1 MTHKLVIT
9 QAHFQCGPLIA
20 PTEITF
26 TTDQGGEVAWKGMIR
41 RYVDDPVEV
50 VVPNDG
56 ALFIEHCPMSSV
68 SICNAERVLMRT
80 SRHAFP
86 EVKLSV
92 KATAP
97 CGKCGRQC
105 SRTKK
110 FWQTLN
116 PFNKNDDGSVKTRD
130 EIMSEL
136 GQQAAQYRTQTI
148 YHAKC
153 ED

>member
-1 MTHKLVIT
+1 MTHKLVIS
-9 QAHFQCGPLIA
+9 QAHFQCGRLIA

-26 TTDQGGEVAWKGMIR
+26 TTDEGGELVWKGLVR
-41 RYVDDPVEV
+41 LYVDEPVEV
-50 VVPNDG
+50 SVPGDG
-56 ALFIEHCPMSSV
+56 TLFIEHDNMSSV

-80 SRHAFP
+80 SRHTFP

-97 CGKCGRQC
+97 CGKCGKQC

-110 FWQTLN
+110 FWQTAS
-116 PFNKNDDGSVKTRD
+116 PFNKNDDGSVKSHD
-130 EIMSEL
+130 QIMVEL
-136 GQQAAQYRTQTI
+136 RKQAAEYRTQTI

>member
-1 MTHKLVIT
+1 MHKLVIT

-26 TTDQGGEVAWKGMIR
+26 TTDQGGEVVWKGMIR

-50 VVPNDG
+50 IVPNDG
-56 ALFIEHCPMSSV
+56 TLFIEHCSMSSV
-68 SICNAERVLMRT
+68 SICNAERVRMRT

-92 KATAP
+92 KTTAP
-97 CGKCGRQC
+97 CGKCGKQC

-116 PFNKNDDGSVKTRD
+116 PFNTNADGSVKTRD
-130 EIMSEL
+130 DITSEL

>member
-9 QAHFQCGPLIA
+9 QAHFQCGQLIA

-26 TTDQGGEVAWKGMIR
+26 TTDEGGELVWKGLIR
-41 RYVDDPVEV
+41 RYVDEPVAV
-50 VVPNDG
+50 SVPG
-56 ALFIEHCPMSSV
+56 EGTLFIEHDTMSSV

-80 SRHAFP
+80 HRHTFD
-86 EVKLSV
+86 EVKLTV

-97 CGKCGRQC
+97 CGKCGNQC
-105 SRTKK
+105 TRTKK

-116 PFNKNDDGSVKTRD
+116 PFNTNADGSVKTRD
-130 EIMSEL
+130 DIMSEL